1 MIPNYLSRL
10 YSENELVDNGYAV
23 SGPDGLAQM
32 TEEEQAL
39 LDQAHLAE
47 TNPDFD
53 EETVVHSDYG
63 YPYYPQTYFYAD
75 EGEDEEPT
83 DEELEEETIKQA
95 LYDAWLGEQT
105 RQYNAYATAQALED
119 LGLRMYADGEEGDED
134 ESEDDEDEVETLKQ
148 ALLEDYLYSRYYAE
162 GEDDE
167 EDEDDDEPQSE
178 AEVIKQSLYDD
189 YMTRIYAELGEDEDI
204 VHVDETGNE
213 VHPEVVKQALFD
225 DYIYTNY
232 YADVEDDADAVQDLH
247 EGEDTDEHVDVP
259 TNSEEL
265 SEEATKKQ
273 SSVFAIEESV
283 DALLN
288 I

>member
-53 EETVVHSDYG
+53 EETVVHSYF
-63 YPYYPQTYFYAD
+63 PQTYFYSD

-119 LGLRMYADGEEGDED
+119 LGLRMYADGDED
-134 ESEDDEDEVETLKQ
+134 EFEDDEDEVETLKQ

-167 EDEDDDEPQSE
+167 DDEDEVEEPQSE
-178 AEVIKQSLYDD
+178 AEVIKQSLYND

-204 VHVDETGNE
+204 IHVDETGNE

-232 YADVEDDADAVQDLH
+232 YADVEDDAEAVQDLH

-259 TNSEEL
+259 TNSEEI

-288 I
+288 L

>member
-39 LDQAHLAE
+39 LDRAHLAE

-63 YPYYPQTYFYAD
+63 YPYYPQTYFYSD

-119 LGLRMYADGEEGDED
+119 LGLRMYAEGEEGDED

-167 EDEDDDEPQSE
+167 EDEEEDEPQSE

-189 YMTRIYAELGEDEDI
+189 YMTRIYADLDEDEEI

-247 EGEDTDEHVDVP
+247 DGEDTDEHVDVP
-259 TNSEEL
+259 TNTEEL